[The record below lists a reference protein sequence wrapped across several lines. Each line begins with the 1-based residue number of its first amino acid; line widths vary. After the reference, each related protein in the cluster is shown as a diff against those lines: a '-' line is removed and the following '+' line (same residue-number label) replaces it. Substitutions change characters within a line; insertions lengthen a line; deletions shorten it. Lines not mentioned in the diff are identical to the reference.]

1 MNIKMDFETRFQLVL
16 KKFQKT
22 PPQITSK
29 YLYFLGGFL
38 EGEGSLCVSIKN
50 KQNKKIRVDP
60 EFNICQ
66 HQKGI
71 IHLIGFMFF
80 FKTGGISFKTGR
92 AEPTYVYKITNRK
105 ALKEKFIPY
114 YKKYVFPYASQQKN
128 KRFYIFQKII
138 DLFEQKAHLNKK
150 GLAFQILPLVCE
162 ISENRKK
169 TLKQLQDS
177 VLIDS

>member
-1 MNIKMDFETRFQLVL
+1 MDFKTRFQLVL
-16 KKFQKT
+16 NKFKKS
-22 PPQITSK
+22 PPQITTK

-38 EGEGSLCVSIKN
+38 EGEGCLCVSIKN

-80 FKTGGISFKTGR
+80 FKTGGISFKTGSN
-92 AEPTYVYKITNRK
+92 ATYVYKITNRK

-114 YKKYVFPYASQQKN
+114 YKKYVFPFASQEKN
-128 KRFYIFQKII
+128 QRFYIFQKII
-138 DLFEQKAHLNKK
+138 DLFEQKVHLNKK
-150 GLAFQILPLVCE
+150 GLAFQILPLVYE
-162 ISENRKK
+162 MSDNRKK

-177 VLIDS
+177 VLIDY